1 MIKHEST
8 SAFTLPH
15 AAHVR
20 NLDPHSLIELALISN
35 RAPLTT

>member
-1 MIKHEST
+1 MMKHES
-8 SAFTLPH
+8 AFALAPSH